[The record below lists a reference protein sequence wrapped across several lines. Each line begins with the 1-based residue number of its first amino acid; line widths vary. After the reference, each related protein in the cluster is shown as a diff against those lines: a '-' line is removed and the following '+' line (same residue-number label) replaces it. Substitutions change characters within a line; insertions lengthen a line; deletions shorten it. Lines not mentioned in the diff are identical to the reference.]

1 MTAGKLTEKIMRQA
15 PSLKLGMVKMMLFV
29 LGTLIKKRGY
39 ISGLSVYEAVAYA
52 ENNPGTQFIFAT
64 RDKVRYLNINEVND
78 LRNKNDA
85 LPINK
90 NGFP

>member
-1 MTAGKLTEKIMRQA
+1 
-15 PSLKLGMVKMMLFV
+15 MMLFV
-29 LGTLIKKRGY
+29 LGTLIKRGY
-39 ISGLSVYEAVAYA
+39 ISGLSVYEANKYA

-90 NGFP
+90 NGFSLKEWR